1 MGSQEG
7 ITWERLED
15 DEALVVCRKVV
26 QLDRVETLVRDLHSA
41 CRGERRAE
49 TPAPPKPLPPAQ
61 ALKPSRS
68 FGRLPPGVYPYWQRR
83 EWVVFALW
91 SIAVVGILIA
101 AIRRNVAYFF

>member
-1 MGSQEG
+1 MGDQEG
-7 ITWERLED
+7 ITWERLD
-15 DEALVVCRKVV
+15 DDKALVVCRKVV
-26 QLDRVETLVRDLHSA
+26 PLQRVDALVRDLHSV
-41 CRGERRAE
+41 CRGEWVER
-49 TPAPPKPLPPAQ
+49 PAPQQPLPPAQ

-91 SIAVVGILIA
+91 SIAVVVILAA

>member
-1 MGSQEG
+1 MGDQEG

-15 DEALVVCRKVV
+15 GEAMVVLRKVV
-26 QLDRVETLVRDLHSA
+26 PLRSVEQLVFDLHCI
-41 CRGERRAE
+41 CRGERVERL
-49 TPAPPKPLPPAQ
+49 APQQKPLPPVQ

-91 SIAVVGILIA
+91 SLVVVMILAAAV
-101 AIRRNVAYFF
+101 RRNVAYFF